1 MILSPDSTNRSEAWY
16 TKSPSDSYALT
27 KLFWPVSSLIMR
39 PNATKSSIASFAASL
54 ITWPMPFM
62 MAQISRKYS
71 TNISIVSTFLSLKVS
86 HFSWDSQGSCR
97 LSAHQE
103 VSRKYGQPLYRSAAI
118 SPQCSFPSMLK
129 LRYYETQNYSK
140 SEIHIVRVLHIQI
153 LLVSETYKVRN
164 SYFYQIR

>member
-1 MILSPDSTNRSEAWY
+1 MILYPDSTNRSEAWY
-16 TKSPSDSYALT
+16 TKSLSGTYALT

-86 HFSWDSQGSCR
+86 HFYWDSQGSCH
-97 LSAHQE
+97 LSAYLGARQKCGH
-103 VSRKYGQPLYRSAAI
+103 SLHRSAAI
-118 SPQCSFPSMLK
+118 S
-129 LRYYETQNYSK
+129 LRVFISLDAETQIFRKAELQQYRYSDCQTIK
-140 SEIHIVRVLHIQI
+140 YSDVISFRDL
-153 LLVSETYKVRN
+153 
-164 SYFYQIR
+164 

>member
-1 MILSPDSTNRSEAWY
+1 
-16 TKSPSDSYALT
+16 
-27 KLFWPVSSLIMR
+27 MR

-86 HFSWDSQGSCR
+86 HFSRDSQGSCS

-118 SPQCSFPSMLK
+118 S
-129 LRYYETQNYSK
+129 LRVFFSLDAETQILWNLELQQIRNTYCQSFAYSDII
-140 SEIHIVRVLHIQI
+140 SFRVLQSQKLIFLSNQI
-153 LLVSETYKVRN
+153 NRN
-164 SYFYQIR
+164 SAIQKDRITELPRLINS

>member
-1 MILSPDSTNRSEAWY
+1 MILYPDSTNRSEAWY
-16 TKSPSDSYALT
+16 TKSPSGTYALT

-39 PNATKSSIASFAASL
+39 PNATKSSIASFAASP
-54 ITWPMPFM
+54 ITWPIPFM

-86 HFSWDSQGSCR
+86 HFSWDSQDSCR

-118 SPQCSFPSMLK
+118 S
-129 LRYYETQNYSK
+129 LRVFFSLDAETQILWNLELQQIRNTYCQSFAYSDII
-140 SEIHIVRVLHIQI
+140 SFRVL
-153 LLVSETYKVRN
+153 
-164 SYFYQIR
+164 